1 MKRKN
6 YFIYFIIMLFAIL
19 IICSEYEKL
28 YKNQSYINVLLLPS
42 LPQPIAK
49 EYALITSAGQTSD
62 VYLICDAANKLTIH
76 NYFMPKATD
85 EDLEGI
91 NTVVFAVGYSYIG
104 EKMHDISYD
113 DEKKRITGI
122 LKKAKEENKTVI
134 TILLGGYE
142 RRNNKTDE
150 LLKILCSN
158 TDYLIANK
166 RADKDKYISNL
177 AKDNKIPLTLINK
190 VNDVLEPLSSAFK

>member
-6 YFIYFIIMLFAIL
+6 YVIYFIVFFAIL
-19 IICSEYEKL
+19 IIISEYGKL
-28 YKNQSYINVLLLPS
+28 HKNQSYINVLLLPS

-49 EYALITSAGQTSD
+49 EYALITSAGQSSD
-62 VYLICDAANKLTIH
+62 VYIICDAANKLAIH
-76 NYFMPKATD
+76 NYFMPKATE

-91 NTVVFAVGYSYIG
+91 NTVVFAVGYSSIG
-104 EKMHDISYD
+104 EKMHDMSYD
-113 DEKKRITGI
+113 EEKKRIIGI
-122 LKKAKEENKTVI
+122 LKKAKEENKKVI
-134 TILLGGYE
+134 TIMLGGYE

-150 LLKILCSN
+150 LLEILCSN

-166 RADKDKYISNL
+166 QADKDKYISNL

-190 VNDVLEPLSSAFK
+190 VNDILEPFSSAFK